1 MKRLFWNFADRL
13 CGLIVALKLDEA
25 RHASNLDTWRVARR
39 AAIRW
44 DYTERNCRRR
54 ARGQAPQI
62 PGPFELTLR
71 EKGMSADLAR
81 IAGRSL

>member
-1 MKRLFWNFADRL
+1 MKRLFWKAVARL
-13 CGLIVALKLDEA
+13 CGLIVALKLEEA
-25 RHASNLDTWRVARR
+25 RHAPNLDAWRVARL

-44 DYTERNCRRR
+44 DHRESNCRHR
-54 ARGQAPQI
+54 AQGRAPVI
-62 PGPFELTLR
+62 LSPFEQTLR